1 MRKSK
6 FTYQEFNKLYKSFYK
21 NKPNLKM
28 ESDQNNSSK
37 FNQSE
42 EIECENDEYIVSLQ
56 NEDELE
62 QKGYRVSTLDEY
74 QGAKEN
80 EYNLEKP
87 EEKINQ
93 NPLLNSSE
101 IKNPENKIKESSAST
116 APDQK
121 IDLSNFKTTT
131 AIKMN
136 SIFEKSPSQRNL
148 SISKSIKSSLEKSA
162 TKLSAL
168 ERESIASNYNTHS
181 ARENIA
187 KKLDF
192 DQQSN
197 FSIEGVLYSPAE
209 IEKLKEIVNQ
219 KISSLGNM
227 HVFCLNNLNI
237 ILKIFKEL
245 TDILFRKIAA
255 TIDQNKKFLKYFKEI
270 IESYRKF
277 CVELERANSNIT
289 NLNDENQL
297 LSDNITNLIVT
308 TQDTIK
314 TNFDTF
320 SKNLNETLVANGP
333 FQKIKDI
340 LARFEIIKKNVT
352 TDFRNLEYKKEK
364 MVKKFNSKSVPVF
377 TSFKKFENKLEL
389 NGSTNLKDLANLF
402 EENDFF
408 LIEVEITLRI
418 NKLFN
423 KLSIFLNSLK
433 SSIGDLKK
441 CVVEYASLVK
451 DTVEKFLS
459 ENKKIYGGNMNLD
472 FEHMQ
477 KFYESITKESLE
489 KSFIV
494 SRILGSDNT
503 INKFNE
509 FFNEYR
515 NDLVKFRIVKDEV
528 ISKQDKFN
536 ISNFQSVEDLISFM
550 LSLIPI
556 ERKLSSPLLIGK
568 YDLKRDPGVFKS
580 WKNCIV
586 LKTLQ
591 NNLLIFDDVIN
602 KNPVEVFNAKK
613 MKFKAKDDKKNPF
626 KFEIAEKKKGV
637 LFNSNKIQY
646 FDAISADNFKVVKA
660 ALNVLD

>member
-1 MRKSK
+1 
-6 FTYQEFNKLYKSFYK
+6 
-21 NKPNLKM
+21 M
-28 ESDQNNSSK
+28 ESDQNISRHD
-37 FNQSE
+37 QSD
-42 EIECENDEYIVSLQ
+42 EIECENDEYIVSLL

-62 QKGYRVSTLDEY
+62 QKGYRVSTLDENIE
-74 QGAKEN
+74 AKEN
-80 EYNLEKP
+80 ELNLEKP
-87 EEKINQ
+87 TERMNQ
-93 NPLLNSSE
+93 NPLINSAE
-101 IKNPENKIKESSAST
+101 INENSNNNNKESK
-116 APDQK
+116 DN
-121 IDLSNFKTTT
+121 IDLNNFKTNQ
-131 AIKMN
+131 I
-136 SIFEKSPSQRNL
+136 SEKSPKKNQLTNSKKINFSSEKGIPKL
-148 SISKSIKSSLEKSA
+148 SVLEK
-162 TKLSAL
+162 
-168 ERESIASNYNTHS
+168 ESIANQYNTQS
-181 ARENIA
+181 TRNNIS
-187 KKLDF
+187 KRFDF

-197 FSIEGVLYSPAE
+197 YSIEGVLYSPAE

-219 KISSLGNM
+219 KISALGNM
-227 HVFCLNNLNI
+227 HVFCLNNVNI
-237 ILKIFKEL
+237 ILKIFKEF
-245 TDILFRKIAA
+245 TKILFKKIAT

-270 IESYRKF
+270 IDAYKKF
-277 CVELERANSNIT
+277 CLDLERANLNIT

-297 LSDNITNLIVT
+297 LSDNITNLIVK

-320 SKNLNETLVANGP
+320 SRNLDETLIANGP

-340 LARFEIIKKNVT
+340 LARFEIIKKNVNM
-352 TDFRNLEYKKEK
+352 DFRNLEYKKEK
-364 MVKKFNSKSVPVF
+364 LVKKFNSKPVPIF
-377 TSFKKFENKLEL
+377 TSFKKLQNKLEM
-389 NGSTNLKDLANLF
+389 NGFTNYMELSNLF

-408 LIEVEITLRI
+408 LIEVEIILRI

-423 KLSIFLNSLK
+423 KLSIFLNSYK
-433 SSIGDLKK
+433 SSIEDLKK
-441 CVVEYASLVK
+441 CVIEYASLVK
-451 DTVEKFLS
+451 EKVEKFLS

-536 ISNFQSVEDLISFM
+536 ISNFQSVEELISFM
-550 LSLIPI
+550 INLIPV
-556 ERKLSSPLLIGK
+556 ERKLSSLLLIGK

-580 WKNCIV
+580 WKNCII

-591 NNLLIFDDVIN
+591 NNLLIYDDVIN
-602 KNPVEVFNAKK
+602 KNPVEIFNTKK
-613 MKFKAKDDKKNPF
+613 MKSKIKDEKKNPL
-626 KFEIAEKKKGV
+626 KFELAEKKKGV

-646 FDAISADNFKVVKA
+646 FDAISADNLKVTKA
-660 ALNVLD
+660 AFNVSD

>member
-1 MRKSK
+1 
-6 FTYQEFNKLYKSFYK
+6 
-21 NKPNLKM
+21 M
-28 ESDQNNSSK
+28 ESNQNNTSK
-37 FNQSE
+37 SIYQSE

-56 NEDELE
+56 NEEELE
-62 QKGYRVSTLDEY
+62 QKGYRVSTLEDQGFDENQNVNQNKNY
-74 QGAKEN
+74 SVTVA
-80 EYNLEKP
+80 EKM
-87 EEKINQ
+87 NQ
-93 NPLLNSSE
+93 NPFVDSS
-101 IKNPENKIKESSAST
+101 SQA
-116 APDQK
+116 
-121 IDLSNFKTTT
+121 KTDT
-131 AIKMN
+131 
-136 SIFEKSPSQRNL
+136 F
-148 SISKSIKSSLEKSA
+148 SIKFDPILEKSA
-162 TKLSAL
+162 SNKNLSNSKSITSSFEKNIPKLSAS
-168 ERESIASNYNTHS
+168 EQESIANNYNTHTH
-181 ARENIA
+181 RESTIA
-187 KKLDF
+187 KKIDF

-197 FSIEGVLYSPAE
+197 YSIDGGVLYSPAE
-209 IEKLKEIVNQ
+209 IEMLKEIINK

-245 TDILFRKIAA
+245 TDILFRKIAE
-255 TIDQNKKFLKYFKEI
+255 TINQNKKFLKYFKEI
-270 IESYRKF
+270 IEAYKKF
-277 CVELERANSNIT
+277 CLDFERANLNIT

-297 LSDNITNLIVT
+297 LSDNLTNLIVT

-314 TNFDTF
+314 TNFDNF

-340 LARFEIIKKNVT
+340 LARFEAIKKNVYA
-352 TDFRNLEYKKEK
+352 DFKNLEYKRDKL
-364 MVKKFNSKSVPVF
+364 VKKFNSKSVPVF
-377 TSFKKFENKLEL
+377 TSFKKIENKLEM
-389 NGSTNLKDLANLF
+389 NGPSTNQKDLSILF

-423 KLSIFLNSLK
+423 KLSIFLNTYK
-433 SSIGDLKK
+433 SSVGELKK
-441 CVVEYASLVK
+441 CVVEYVSLVK
-451 DTVEKFLS
+451 DTVEKFLN

-477 KFYESITKESLE
+477 RFYESITKESLE

-515 NDLVKFRIVKDEV
+515 SDLVKFRIVKDEV

-550 LSLIPI
+550 ISLIPI
-556 ERKLSSPLLIGK
+556 ERSLSSPLLIGK

-591 NNLLIFDDVIN
+591 NNFLIFDDVIN
-602 KNPVEVFNAKK
+602 KNPVEFFNTKK

-626 KFEIAEKKKGV
+626 RFDISEKKRGV
-637 LFNSNKIQY
+637 IFNSNKIQY
-646 FDAISADNFKVVKA
+646 FDAISADNFKVIKA
-660 ALNVLD
+660 AFNIAD